1 MWIIRQHHV
10 HNLENTIN
18 LSDIAPKLSPTR
30 TSVHNVPTFYVDCQ
44 LSYSVFHSEL
54 LRHITGSKRCMDYY
68 HLQTECVFASSSQW
82 INQAED
88 TDRNSTQK
96 TDRQTDITDKNTA
109 LKMLSKKSSHK
120 VLYECHLS
128 IIIHSNEQSTEEMI
142 QVDRTERRPK
152 EQFYVLW
159 DEQTVKINQITYDH
173 SENDYQDSVHMC
185 VYELN
190 SHHVGLP

>member
-1 MWIIRQHHV
+1 
-10 HNLENTIN
+10 
-18 LSDIAPKLSPTR
+18 
-30 TSVHNVPTFYVDCQ
+30 
-44 LSYSVFHSEL
+44 
-54 LRHITGSKRCMDYY
+54 
-68 HLQTECVFASSSQW
+68 
-82 INQAED
+82 
-88 TDRNSTQK
+88 
-96 TDRQTDITDKNTA
+96 
-109 LKMLSKKSSHK
+109 MLSKKSSHK

-152 EQFYVLW
+152 EQFCVLW
-159 DEQTVKINQITYDH
+159 DEQTVKINQITYDQ